1 MSNAL
6 SVIDTVTI
14 GYVVKDR
21 WIFHHTAQENFNQA
35 VSPLS
40 RFSFPSVSETFC
52 WLNIPADGFIDAQF
66 AL

>member
-1 MSNAL
+1 MSKAL

-21 WIFHHTAQENFNQA
+21 WIFYHTDQEKFNQA

-52 WLNIPADGFIDAQF
+52 WLNIPVDGFIDAQF

>member
-1 MSNAL
+1 MSKAL

-52 WLNIPADGFIDAQF
+52 WLNIPVDGFIDAQF